1 MICIATSKK
10 CLEVDLNSTQL
21 QAELIEG
28 LTQEICKTIEK
39 YEGAIHASTVLG
51 VLDTVKHIILLETVK
66 EHDE

>member
-1 MICIATSKK
+1 
-10 CLEVDLNSTQL
+10 LNSTQL

-51 VLDTVKHIILLETVK
+51 VLDIVKHCILMEIM
-66 EHDE
+66 EENNE

>member
-1 MICIATSKK
+1 M
-10 CLEVDLNSTQL
+10 NSTQL

-66 EHDE
+66 EDND